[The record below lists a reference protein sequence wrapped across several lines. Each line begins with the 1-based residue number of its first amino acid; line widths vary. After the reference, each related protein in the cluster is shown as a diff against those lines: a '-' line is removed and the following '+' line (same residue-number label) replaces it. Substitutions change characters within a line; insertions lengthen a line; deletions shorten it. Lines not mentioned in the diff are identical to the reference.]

1 MTDRRQIEYQDM
13 KLPPQSLEAEQ
24 SVLGA
29 ILNYPDT
36 YDRAV
41 EAGLKRNHFYR
52 EANGLIFEA
61 AESLMAK
68 DEPVDLITMSEELKS
83 KGVLEKIGGPAV
95 LAELADAVGTAA
107 NVSHY
112 AGIVREKAM
121 LRRVISISQNASEQA
136 YEAGVESEVV
146 IEGMENSLIDIMQ
159 DRALKRLERF
169 TLAKITTH
177 TTKIEERHNASKRV
191 SGLPTGLLDLDAL
204 TFGWQKGELVI
215 LAGRPSLGK
224 TALALN
230 LAPAAKVP
238 VAFFSLEQTES
249 QLLNRMLSNYASIPG
264 DSLRG
269 TRHLTNGDWERLVGA
284 TADVS
289 SFPIYWDDSPE
300 STVLE
305 IRSKVRNLNMRLAKD
320 GESLGMVVIDYL
332 QLIKGL
338 SVRRRREEEV
348 SAISASLKAMAKELN
363 IPVMALSQLNRRV
376 EERPNKRPV
385 LADLRESGAIEQDA
399 DVVMFIY
406 RAEVYA
412 TTEAKREE
420 LAGECELIIAKNR
433 NGRTGTVKVIWQP
446 DWGRFV
452 DRVR

>member
-1 MTDRRQIEYQDM
+1 MTNRRQIEYQGM

-36 YDRAV
+36 FDRAV
-41 EAGLKRNHFYR
+41 EAGLKKNHFYR

-61 AESLMAK
+61 AESLVVK

-107 NVSHY
+107 NVSYY
-112 AGIVREKAM
+112 AGIVREKAV

-136 YEAGVESEVV
+136 YATGTESDVV

-177 TTKIEERHNASKRV
+177 TIKIEERHNAAKRV

-215 LAGRPSLGK
+215 LAGRPGQGK

-230 LAPAAKVP
+230 FAPAVKVP
-238 VAFFSLEQTES
+238 VAFFSLEMTED
-249 QLLNRMLSNYASIPG
+249 QLLNRLLSNYSSIPL

-269 TRHLTNGDWERLVGA
+269 TRHLTEGDWERLVGA
-284 TADVS
+284 SADVD

-300 STVLE
+300 SNILD

-320 GESLGMVVIDYL
+320 DKTLGMVFVDYL
-332 QLIKGL
+332 QLIKSMG
-338 SVRRRREEEV
+338 RRREEEV
-348 SAISASLKAMAKELN
+348 AAISAGLKAMAKELN
-363 IPVMALSQLNRRV
+363 IPVMALSQLNRKV
-376 EERPNKRPV
+376 EERTNKRPV
-385 LADLRESGAIEQDA
+385 LSDLRESGGIEQDA
-399 DVVMFIY
+399 DIVMFVF
-406 RAEVYA
+406 RAEEYA
-412 TTEAKREE
+412 TTESKKEE

-433 NGRTGTVKVIWQP
+433 NGRTGTVKVVWQA